1 MKRGVIHG
9 TGGNVAAREKQEPA
23 HAQPDIAGEETDG
36 REPREAG
43 PADRPPGDVV
53 DEKPESHEEHPCPGD
68 SRPRVRKCARQRHA
82 AEIDPDERLERRLRA
97 RGRIEEPGQLQP
109 LPRDREDEV
118 RTPPVDDQVNGL
130 AEQPEDVSDEP
141 APGPDTHD
149 DGMEGRLDADDDG
162 EDPNQAQGRENNEGG
177 PGPLG
182 KAGNESQ
189 RPQAGEKRNGV
200 RPCPLESHGPLETD
214 DRSQEA

>member
-1 MKRGVIHG
+1 M
-9 TGGNVAAREKQEPA
+9 
-23 HAQPDIAGEETDG
+23 
-36 REPREAG
+36 
-43 PADRPPGDVV
+43 
-53 DEKPESHEEHPCPGD
+53 
-68 SRPRVRKCARQRHA
+68 
-82 AEIDPDERLERRLRA
+82 
-97 RGRIEEPGQLQP
+97 
-109 LPRDREDEV
+109 
-118 RTPPVDDQVNGL
+118 NGL